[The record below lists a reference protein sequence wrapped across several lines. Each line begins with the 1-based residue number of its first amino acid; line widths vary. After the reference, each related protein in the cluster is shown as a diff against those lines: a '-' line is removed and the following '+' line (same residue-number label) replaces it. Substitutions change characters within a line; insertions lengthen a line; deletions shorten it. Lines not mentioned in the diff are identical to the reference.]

1 MPVKILAFD
10 LDYTLIDSKKRIPP
24 ENIEAL
30 RYAASKGVYIVP
42 ATGRIYIGIPEE
54 LRTLPF
60 MRWYLTANGSYI
72 YDAVEDRAAARAD
85 IPLDQALDFYAWADT
100 MGLLYDCYRDNWGY
114 MSADMREAVLATI
127 TDAGVKKLI
136 ETLRTPV
143 PELKAYLR
151 EKGTGV
157 QKLQLYFTDMQLRAR
172 MLEELPD
179 RFPHLAFSTSMP
191 FNIEVNA
198 PAATKGQCLMSLCRI
213 LGVEPKDSMA
223 LGDGTNDLD
232 MLELSGIGVAMANAA
247 PPVLKAADYVTL
259 SNNEAGF
266 ARAVERFVLKA
277 TPHTPPAASPG
288 QVVP

>member
-1 MPVKILAFD
+1 MIKILAFD
-10 LDYTLIDSKKRIPP
+10 LDGTLLDDSKQIPQDNIDAIKR
-24 ENIEAL
+24 
-30 RYAASKGVYIVP
+30 AAARGVHIVP
-42 ATGRIYIGIPEE
+42 ATGRIYKGIPDE
-54 LRTLPF
+54 LKSLPF
-60 MRWYLTANGSYI
+60 MRWFITANGSYL
-72 YDAVEDRAAARAD
+72 YDAVEDRAAARAE
-85 IPLDQALDFYAWADT
+85 IPAEEAVAFFEYADT
-100 MGLLYDCYRDNWGY
+100 LGVLYDCYQDNWGY
-114 MSADMREAVLATI
+114 MTADMLKVAPGIIPDPGVRKLI
-127 TDAGVKKLI
+127 TD
-136 ETLRTPV
+136 LRAPV

-151 EKGTGV
+151 EKGTDV

-172 MLEELPD
+172 MLEELPE

-247 PPVLKAADYVTL
+247 PPLLKAADYVTL

-277 TPHTPPAASPG
+277 TPHNPPAASPG
-288 QVVP
+288 KFVP